1 MLRSAGIVSDVKLC
15 ESAAWAN
22 LLKHHKKLSGLHL
35 RDLFANDPSRLD
47 CLTAEAGGVYLDISK
62 QRITPESLDLLIALA
77 EQEGVAE
84 KLQAMMTGAR
94 VNTAEDR
101 PALHSALRAPR
112 GTVIKVEGEDVVPQV
127 HAVLD
132 AMTAF
137 SEEVRSGGH
146 TGATGK
152 QIRNVIHIGIGGS
165 HLGPRFVTDAL
176 RPFVSPDLTIRFIS
190 NVDGADLHAAI
201 AGLDPAETLFIVASK
216 TFTTTETMANAEAAR
231 AWVTTSLGEAAVS
244 SHFAAVST
252 NLDAVEEFGI
262 DSSLTFG
269 FWDWVGG
276 RFSVAS
282 AIGLPVMIA
291 IGSKAFREFL
301 DGMHA
306 MDQHAMNAPM
316 EQNLPALMALVGI
329 WSIDF
334 DGAQS
339 HAVIPYARDLAS
351 LPAHLQQLEM
361 ESNGKSVTTGGDPVS
376 VPTAPIV
383 WGAAGTDA
391 QHAFLQLLHQGTV
404 NVPVD
409 FILVARA
416 AEPFASHQDMLFA
429 NGVAQA
435 EALAFGLT
443 PQEVA
448 ESGVPPELVPHKSF
462 AGNHPSSVLMIDSL
476 TPFTLGQLL
485 SIYENKVAIQG
496 FVWGINSFDQ
506 WGVALGKSLAT
517 DLIAELAG
525 TTNGSVMDPSSAA
538 LMARYQL
545 LRD

>member
-1 MLRSAGIVSDVKLC
+1 MKLS
-15 ESAAWAN
+15 ESPAWVN
-22 LLKHHKKLSGLHL
+22 LLNHHATLRGVHL
-35 RDLFANDPSRLD
+35 RDLFAKDPARLD
-47 CLTAEAGGVYLDISK
+47 QLTAEAEGVYLDISK
-62 QRITPESLDLLIALA
+62 HRITPESLNLLIALA

-84 KLQAMMTGAR
+84 KLKAMMTGAR
-94 VNTAEDR
+94 VNTTENR
-101 PALHSALRAPR
+101 PALHTALRAPR
-112 GTVIKVEGEDVVPQV
+112 GSVIEVDGENVVPQV
-127 HAVLD
+127 HEVLD
-132 AMTAF
+132 AMTEF
-137 SEEVRSGGH
+137 SEAVRSGRH

-176 RPFVSPDLTIRFIS
+176 RPFVSPDLTMRFIS
-190 NVDGADLHAAI
+190 NVDGADLHAAVD
-201 AGLDPAETLFIVASK
+201 GLDPAETLFIVASK
-216 TFTTTETMANAEAAR
+216 TFTTTETISNAQEAR
-231 AWVTTSLGEAAVS
+231 SWVTASLGDDAVS
-244 SHFAAVST
+244 SHFVAVST
-252 NLDAVEEFGI
+252 NLDAVEGFGI
-262 DSSLTFG
+262 KAALTFG

-291 IGSKAFREFL
+291 IGPKAFREFL
-301 DGMHA
+301 GGMHA
-306 MDQHAMNAPM
+306 MDQHALNAPL
-316 EQNLPALMALVGI
+316 ETNLPALMALVGI

-339 HAVIPYARDLAS
+339 HAVIPYARDLAA

-361 ESNGKSVTTGGDPVS
+361 ESNGKSVTNNGEQVS

-416 AEPFASHQDMLFA
+416 AEPFGNHQDMLFA

-443 PQEVA
+443 SQEVA
-448 ESGVPPELVPHKSF
+448 DSGEEAALIPHKTF
-462 AGNHPSSVLMIDSL
+462 PGNHPSSVLMIESL
-476 TPFTLGQLL
+476 NPFTLGQLL
-485 SIYENKVAIQG
+485 SLYEHKVAIQG
-496 FVWGINSFDQ
+496 FIWGIDSFDQ

-517 DLIAELAG
+517 DLIAELEGSGISVG
-525 TTNGSVMDPSSAA
+525 TDASSAA
-538 LMARYQL
+538 LIARYQL

>member
-1 MLRSAGIVSDVKLC
+1 MKLS
-15 ESAAWAN
+15 ESPAWAD
-22 LLKHHKKLSGLHL
+22 LLNNHATLRGVHL
-35 RDLFANDPSRLD
+35 RDLFATDPARLER
-47 CLTAEAGGVYLDISK
+47 LTAEAEGIYLDISK
-62 QRITPESLDLLIALA
+62 HRITSETLDLLIALA
-77 EQEGVAE
+77 EQEGVAR
-84 KLQAMMTGAR
+84 KLQDMMTGAR
-94 VNTAEDR
+94 VNTTEDR
-101 PALHSALRAPR
+101 PALHTALRAPR
-112 GTVIKVEGEDVVPQV
+112 GSVIEVDGENIVPQI

-132 AMTAF
+132 AMAEF
-137 SEEVRSGGH
+137 SEALRSGSH

-176 RPFVSPDLTIRFIS
+176 RPFVSPALTMRFIS

-201 AGLDPAETLFIVASK
+201 SGLDPAETLFIVASK
-216 TFTTTETMANAEAAR
+216 TFTTTETMSNAQAAR
-231 AWVTTSLGEAAVS
+231 SWITASLGENAVS

-262 DSSLTFG
+262 DAALTFG

-291 IGSKAFREFL
+291 IGPKAFREFL
-301 DGMHA
+301 SGMHS
-306 MDQHAMNAPM
+306 MDQHALNTPI
-316 EQNLPALMALVGI
+316 ESNLPALMALVGV

-339 HAVIPYARDLAS
+339 HAVIPYARDLAA

-361 ESNGKSVTTGGDPVS
+361 ESNGKSVTNDGEQVS

-416 AEPFASHQDMLFA
+416 AEPFGDHQDLLFA

-443 PQEVA
+443 SQEVVD
-448 ESGVPPELVPHKSF
+448 SGVEPALVPHKTF
-462 AGNHPSSVLMIDSL
+462 AGNHPSSVLMIESL
-476 TPFTLGQLL
+476 DPFSLGQLL
-485 SIYENKVAIQG
+485 SLYEHKVAIQG
-496 FVWGINSFDQ
+496 FIWGIDSFDQ

-517 DLIAELAG
+517 DLIAELE
-525 TTNGSVMDPSSAA
+525 GSTISVGSDASSAA
-538 LMARYQL
+538 LIARYQL